1 MADTSD
7 LTNYVLPASPNWY
20 YSTGTDFSITG
31 LYGFAAKKC
40 VYLLDV
46 NGPVPAFRGQFTEHT
61 DRVSSV
67 RFCPHALHP
76 GLCASGADD
85 KTVRL
90 WDVETKGVLANHTT
104 HTAKVTS
111 ISWSPQVKDLILSA
125 DEKGTVI
132 AWYYNKNTVHS
143 TCPIQEYIF
152 CVESSSVS
160 SQQAA
165 VGYKNGLIVILQV
178 DSQGMLPL
186 HRLRGHESDVHSLA
200 WCPLAHLDFGPLQ
213 NKANDAQGSL
223 LISGSRDLTI
233 RLWDTLSGKLITL
246 WNLPKR
252 STQKWRDK
260 QQDWHSKDRMWV
272 SVCWPQNLGNK
283 IITSSHGGELLLWD
297 LSTPSPKD
305 KVHVFGS
312 GHSRIVF
319 NVSCTPCG
327 TKLMTTSMDRQVILW
342 DVARC
347 QQICT
352 IATLGGYV
360 YAMAI
365 SPLDPGTLA
374 LGVGD
379 NMIRVWHTTSESAPY
394 DAISL
399 WQGIKSKVMMVCWHP
414 QKEGLLAFGTDDG
427 QVGIYNTI
435 GKSKPEVFAMYHK
448 KTVYSVSWGPSC
460 PDEGECCKEGLH
472 VYSCGGEGTVL
483 QHRPGHTL
491 SDAVDVN
498 TLIKST
504 NDIKRKLVS
513 RTDVSWSPDGAA
525 MALGNDDG
533 SIEIFVPPS
542 LRQVCIIAVH
552 KKAITCLAW
561 HHGYGE
567 YHILCDN
574 DRAWW
579 LASGSN
585 ESTVHIHDLSKAIEC
600 ASHDAPSTIT
610 ASYRQLVGHCGR
622 VTALSWS
629 PHHPDRLVTSSYDGS
644 AQVWDVETNQPIA
657 NYRGHVGRVM
667 SVCWS
672 YLDPDVVFSGG
683 EDGTVRPWRV
693 SLQTHTHPP

>member
-20 YSTGTDFSITG
+20 CSTGTDFSITG

-165 VGYKNGLIVILQV
+165 VG
-178 DSQGMLPL
+178 
-186 HRLRGHESDVHSLA
+186 
-200 WCPLAHLDFGPLQ
+200 
-213 NKANDAQGSL
+213 
-223 LISGSRDLTI
+223 
-233 RLWDTLSGKLITL
+233 
-246 WNLPKR
+246 
-252 STQKWRDK
+252 
-260 QQDWHSKDRMWV
+260 
-272 SVCWPQNLGNK
+272 
-283 IITSSHGGELLLWD
+283 GELLLWD

-399 WQGIKSKVMMVCWHP
+399 WQGIKSKVMMLAGVADKVKFGFLDATFRHDRHLCPGEMAGHMRYHP
-414 QKEGLLAFGTDDG
+414 T
-427 QVGIYNTI
+427 
-435 GKSKPEVFAMYHK
+435 
-448 KTVYSVSWGPSC
+448 
-460 PDEGECCKEGLH
+460 
-472 VYSCGGEGTVL
+472 
-483 QHRPGHTL
+483 R
-491 SDAVDVN
+491 
-498 TLIKST
+498 
-504 NDIKRKLVS
+504 
-513 RTDVSWSPDGAA
+513 
-525 MALGNDDG
+525 
-533 SIEIFVPPS
+533 EI
-542 LRQVCIIAVH
+542 
-552 KKAITCLAW
+552 
-561 HHGYGE
+561 
-567 YHILCDN
+567 
-574 DRAWW
+574 
-579 LASGSN
+579 
-585 ESTVHIHDLSKAIEC
+585 DLS
-600 ASHDAPSTIT
+600 
-610 ASYRQLVGHCGR
+610 
-622 VTALSWS
+622 
-629 PHHPDRLVTSSYDGS
+629 
-644 AQVWDVETNQPIA
+644 
-657 NYRGHVGRVM
+657 
-667 SVCWS
+667 
-672 YLDPDVVFSGG
+672 
-683 EDGTVRPWRV
+683 
-693 SLQTHTHPP
+693 